1 VLQERDEIPP
11 EAAPAAVKVVFVR
24 DTGARKGCLLVGIEA
39 LEPRIDITT
48 SELL

>member
-1 VLQERDEIPP
+1 VLQERDEILP

-24 DTGARKGCLLVGIEA
+24 DTGACEGCLLVRIKA

>member
-1 VLQERDEIPP
+1 
-11 EAAPAAVKVVFVR
+11 VVFVR
-24 DTGARKGCLLVGIEA
+24 DTGACEGCLLVRIKA